1 MSLAAKRAPL
11 RLSRQLLWPS
21 SQVAATAAA
30 AKITA
35 RLAAAS

>member
-1 MSLAAKRAPL
+1 MSLAAKRAPV
-11 RLSRQLLWPS
+11 RPSRQLLWPS
-21 SQVAATAAA
+21 SQVAAAAA